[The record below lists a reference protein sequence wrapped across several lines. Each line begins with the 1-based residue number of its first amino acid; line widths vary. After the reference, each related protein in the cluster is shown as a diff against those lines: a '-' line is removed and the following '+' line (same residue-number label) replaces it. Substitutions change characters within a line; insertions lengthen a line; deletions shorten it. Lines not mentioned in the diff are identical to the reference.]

1 MGRVTSLIGRSGPEG
16 RGAGGDL
23 GKTGPSQQSHQQVQ
37 RPWGRSDVLSVQEE
51 HGGQMGRQRCPPWS
65 VRTWGPVWSYLG
77 VLGEEVHFLT
87 WDFPEL

>member
-1 MGRVTSLIGRSGPEG
+1 MGRVTSLIGRSGTEG

-23 GKTGPSQQSHQQVQ
+23 GKTGPSQQSNQQVQ
-37 RPWGRSDVLSVQEE
+37 RPWGRSDVLCVQEE

-65 VRTWGPVWSYLG
+65 MRTWAPVWSYLG
-77 VLGEEVHFLT
+77 VLGEEVHFPT